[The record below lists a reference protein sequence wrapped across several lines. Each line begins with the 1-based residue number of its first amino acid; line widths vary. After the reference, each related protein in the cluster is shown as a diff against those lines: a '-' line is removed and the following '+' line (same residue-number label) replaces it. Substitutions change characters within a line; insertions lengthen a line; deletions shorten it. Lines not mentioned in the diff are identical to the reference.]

1 MDIAS
6 AVFTLTVAII
16 RFVAEQNSNHV
27 HAIVKQLGG
36 TVQQIQ
42 DNIAPLL
49 SNPQVLAQNQ
59 LLNRTLQALLVALND
74 TNFHLRLW
82 TETRSHRFIA
92 SIHPGSATEQLKG
105 DNEHLMNQYL
115 MLIGAVQVVDRIH
128 GYNVISSNAISSNRR
143 NTTQPPSI
151 VNYLSPSNAAT
162 EEVKRFWGQY
172 VGSEVS

>member
-1 MDIAS
+1 MDIVS
-6 AVFTLTVAII
+6 AAFTLTIGI
-16 RFVAEQNSNHV
+16 LHLMAEQDSKH
-27 HAIVKQLGG
+27 IVMKQLAG

-59 LLNRTLQALLVALND
+59 PLNRSLRALLVALSD

-92 SIHPGSATEQLKG
+92 SIHPGSATEQLKD
-105 DNEHLMNQYL
+105 DNGHLMNQYL
-115 MLIGAVQVVDRIH
+115 MLIGAVQFVDHIH
-128 GYNVISSNAISSNRR
+128 GYNVISSNVISSNRR

-151 VNYLSPSNAAT
+151 VNYLSPSKAAT
-162 EEVKRFWGQY
+162 EEVKSFWNRY